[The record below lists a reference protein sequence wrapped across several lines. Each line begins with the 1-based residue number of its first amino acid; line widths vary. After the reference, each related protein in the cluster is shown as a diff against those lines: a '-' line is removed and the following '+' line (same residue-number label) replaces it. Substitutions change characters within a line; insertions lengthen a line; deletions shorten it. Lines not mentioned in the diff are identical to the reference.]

1 MRIAVI
7 GLGGMGSALAER
19 LLDEGHELEVWN
31 RSPARTTPFE
41 GRAEVLADP
50 DAATADAVVVS
61 LADDASLLEVALPG
75 GEARAAWTGMLVVN
89 ASTVAPGTQ
98 TTLAAA
104 YGSRFVAA
112 PILGAPHAVQAGQA
126 RWLVGGPG
134 PARSTLAPLWAAFV
148 ATTEAG
154 EDPARASVVKLLS
167 NQLLLVGVA
176 MVAETVRLGR
186 AAGLDDTALTDLLRE
201 SPMLAPGL
209 ANRVDGFVD
218 PQHAGWFTSPLAAKD
233 LSHAL
238 DLGDASF
245 PVTAAAR
252 DAYLRVAADGWAD
265 ADVTA
270 LVELGG
276 GSAM

>member
-31 RSPARTTPFE
+31 RSP
-41 GRAEVLADP
+41 GRAELFDDRAGILADP

-61 LADDASLLEVALPG
+61 VADDDSLLQVALPDG
-75 GEARAAWTGMLVVN
+75 AARSAWAGMLVVN
-89 ASTVAPGTQ
+89 ASTVAPATQ

-104 YGSRFVAA
+104 YGGRFVAA
-112 PILGAPHAVQAGQA
+112 PILGAPHAVRSGQA
-126 RWLVGGPG
+126 RWLVGGPAS
-134 PARSTLAPLWAAFV
+134 ARSTLAPLWAAF
-148 ATTEAG
+148 ATTTDAG

-167 NQLLLVGVA
+167 NQMLLVGVA

-186 AAGLDDTALTDLLRE
+186 AAGLEDDAITDLLRD

-209 ANRVDGFVD
+209 ANRIDGLVD
-218 PQHAGWFTSPLAAKD
+218 PDHAGWFTGPLAAKD
-233 LSHAL
+233 LTHAL
-238 DLGDASF
+238 GLGGAES
-245 PVTAAAR
+245 PVTTAAR
-252 DAYLRVAADGWAD
+252 DAYLEVAAEGWAD

-270 LVELGG
+270 LVELGRRR
-276 GSAM
+276 